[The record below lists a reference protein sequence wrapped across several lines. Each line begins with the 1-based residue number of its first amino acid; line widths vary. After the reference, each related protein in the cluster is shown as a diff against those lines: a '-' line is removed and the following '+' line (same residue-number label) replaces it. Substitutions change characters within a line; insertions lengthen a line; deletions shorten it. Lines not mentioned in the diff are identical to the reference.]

1 MDAAEIERR
10 IPDPKLAVEGGAK
23 VRAKP
28 MPKRLAMGEAEIAML
43 NEALSAYRAE
53 GVDPGYQGVFEKR
66 YTDDFVAMMGGG
78 YADAV
83 ATGTASIWLAVA
95 ALDLPKGSEVLCSPI
110 TDPGSVAAITMNGL
124 KVRLGDARPGSYN
137 MGSAQV
143 AARLGP
149 DVSAVMAVHASGQA
163 TDIDRIVEV
172 AHARGIKV
180 IEDCSQS
187 HGARVNGRP
196 IGTFG
201 DIAAFS
207 TMYRKVHM
215 TGGSGGIVYA
225 RDVKIFR
232 NALAHADR
240 GKPRWEKD
248 FDDRNPETYLF
259 PALNWNT
266 DELSCAI
273 GIASLRR
280 LNDTIVRRLAFV
292 AELASALAE
301 VDTFFRLHDW
311 TPQDSPFILPVYV
324 DLGRTRRTKREIAE
338 AVRAEGIDLNPH
350 YRYLVADWPY
360 IQPWL
365 ADKFDTPQARAN
377 RDQSFCLYLNENY
390 GAEEAADIAAALLKV
405 HRAMTADTAKRAGS
419 TIPIHA
425 ARN

>member
-1 MDAAEIERR
+1 MDAAQIAQR
-10 IPDPKLAVEGGAK
+10 IQDPRLKIDGGAP
-23 VRAKP
+23 VRSSP
-28 MPKRLAMGEAEIAML
+28 MPRRLAMGDAEIAML

-53 GVDPGYQGVFEKR
+53 GLDPGYQGVFEKR

-83 ATGTASIWLAVA
+83 ATGTASLWLAVA
-95 ALDLPKGSEVLCSPI
+95 ALDLPKDSEVIVSPI
-110 TDPGSVAAITMNGL
+110 TDPGSLAAITMNGL
-124 KVRLGDARPGSYN
+124 KPRLADAKAGSYN
-137 MGSAQV
+137 MGSEQV
-143 AARLGP
+143 AARLAP
-149 DVSAVMAVHASGQA
+149 NVSAVLAVHASGQA

-172 AHARGIKV
+172 AHRKGLKV

-207 TMYRKVHM
+207 TMYRKIHM
-215 TGGSGGIVYA
+215 TGGSGGVVYS
-225 RDVKIFR
+225 RDLAIFR
-232 NALAHADR
+232 RALAHADR

-280 LNDTIVRRLAFV
+280 LTDTVVRRLAFV
-292 AELASALAE
+292 SELASLMAE
-301 VDTFFRLHDW
+301 TDLMFRLHDW

-324 DLGRTRRTKREIAE
+324 DLVRATRGKREIAE
-338 AVRAEGIDLNPH
+338 AVRAEGVDLNPH

-360 IQPWL
+360 IRPYL
-365 ADKFDTPQARAN
+365 ADGFDTPVARDN
-377 RDQSFCLYLNENY
+377 RDRSFCLYLNENY
-390 GAEEAADIAAALLKV
+390 GETEAADIAAALLKV
-405 HRAMTADTAKRAGS
+405 HRALARDKPRS
-419 TIPIHA
+419 ELHSIPIV
-425 ARN
+425 AR

>member
-1 MDAAEIERR
+1 MDAAEIAKR
-10 IPDPKLAVEGGAK
+10 IQDPRLKIDGGTP
-23 VRAKP
+23 VRNSP
-28 MPKRLAMGEAEIAML
+28 MPRRLAMGEAEIAML

-53 GVDPGYQGVFEKR
+53 GLDPGYQGVFEKR

-95 ALDLPKGSEVLCSPI
+95 ALDLPKGSEVIVSPI
-110 TDPGSVAAITMNGL
+110 TDPGSLAAITMNGL
-124 KVRLGDARPGSYN
+124 KPRLADAKAGSYN
-137 MGSAQV
+137 MGSEQV

-149 DVSAVMAVHASGQA
+149 NVSAVMAVHASGQA
-163 TDIDRIVEV
+163 TDIDKIVEV
-172 AHARGIKV
+172 AHARGLKV

-207 TMYRKVHM
+207 TMYRKIHM
-215 TGGSGGIVYA
+215 TGGSGGLVYS
-225 RDVKIFR
+225 RDLKIFR

-280 LNDTIVRRLAFV
+280 LTDTVVRRLAFV
-292 AELASALAE
+292 SELASLMAE
-301 VDTFFRLHDW
+301 MDLMFRLHDW

-324 DLGRTRRTKREIAE
+324 DLARATRAKREIAE

-360 IQPWL
+360 IKPYL
-365 ADKFDTPQARAN
+365 ADGFDTPVARDN
-377 RDQSFCLYLNENY
+377 RDRSFCLYLNENY
-390 GAEEAADIAAALLKV
+390 GEAEAADIATALLKV
-405 HRAMTADTAKRAGS
+405 HRARAKDKPRSELSA
-419 TIPIHA
+419 IPIV
-425 ARN
+425 AR

>member
-1 MDAAEIERR
+1 MDTDAIAAR
-10 IPDPKLAVEGGAK
+10 IADPRLAVDGGGP
-23 VRAKP
+23 VRAAP
-28 MPKRLAMGEAEIAML
+28 MPKRMAMGDAEVAML
-43 NEALSAYRAE
+43 NEALNAYRAE
-53 GVDPGYQGVFEKR
+53 GIDPGYQGAFEKR

-83 ATGTASIWLAVA
+83 ATGSGSIWLAVA
-95 ALDLPKGSEVLCSPI
+95 ALDLPKGSEVLVSPI
-110 TDPGSVAAITMNGL
+110 TDPGTLAAITMNGL
-124 KVRLGDARPGSYN
+124 KPRLVDAKPGNYN
-137 MGSAQV
+137 AGAAQFE
-143 AARLGP
+143 ARLGP
-149 DVSAVMAVHASGQA
+149 DVSAMMVVHASGQA
-163 TDIDRIVEV
+163 TDVDRIV
-172 AHARGIKV
+172 ALAQARNLKV

-207 TMYRKVHM
+207 TMYRKIHM
-215 TGGSGGIVYA
+215 TGGSGGVVYT
-225 RDVKIFR
+225 RDLKTYR

-259 PALNWNT
+259 PAINWNT

-280 LNDTIVRRLAFV
+280 LTDTVVRRLAFV
-292 AELASALAE
+292 SELASLMAE
-301 VDTFFRLHDW
+301 MDLIFRLHDW

-324 DLGRTRRTKREIAE
+324 DLSRATRGKGEIAE

-360 IQPWL
+360 IRPYL
-365 ADKFDTPQARAN
+365 ADGFDTPVARDN
-377 RDQSFCLYLNENY
+377 RDRSFCLYLNENY
-390 GAEEAADIAAALLKV
+390 GEAEAADIAAAFLKV
-405 HRAMTADTAKRAGS
+405 HRALAKGS
-419 TIPIHA
+419 TKGGRPDVIPIV
-425 ARN
+425 AR

>member
-1 MDAAEIERR
+1 MDAAAIAKRIE
-10 IPDPKLAVEGGAK
+10 DPRLAIDGGAK
-23 VRAKP
+23 LRIAP
-28 MPKRLAMGEAEIAML
+28 MPKRMAMGDAEIAML

-53 GVDPGYQGVFEKR
+53 GIDPGYQGVFEKR

-83 ATGTASIWLAVA
+83 ATGTASLWIAVA
-95 ALDLPKGSEVLCSPI
+95 ALELPKGSEVIVSPI
-110 TDPGSVAAITMNGL
+110 TDPGSLAAITMNGL
-124 KVRLGDARPGSYN
+124 KPRLADAKPGSYN
-137 MGSAQV
+137 MCSEQV

-149 DVSAVMAVHASGQA
+149 NVSAVMAVHASGQA
-163 TDIDRIVEV
+163 SDIDRIVAI
-172 AHARGIKV
+172 AHAKGVKV

-201 DIAAFS
+201 DVAAFS
-207 TMYRKVHM
+207 TMYRKIHM
-215 TGGSGGIVYA
+215 TGGSGGLVYS
-225 RDVKIFR
+225 RDLKIFR

-280 LNDTIVRRLAFV
+280 LQDTVLRRLAFV
-292 AELASALAE
+292 SELASLMAE
-301 VDTFFRLHDW
+301 MDLMFRLHDW

-324 DLGRTRRTKREIAE
+324 DLARATRGKREIAE

-360 IQPWL
+360 IKPYL
-365 ADKFDTPQARAN
+365 ADDFDTAVARDN
-377 RDQSFCLYLNENY
+377 RDRSFCLYLNENY
-390 GAEEAADIAAALLKV
+390 GETEAADIAAALLKV
-405 HRAMTADTAKRAGS
+405 HQALARELPKGGRPRI
-419 TIPIHA
+419 IPIA
-425 ARN
+425 AH